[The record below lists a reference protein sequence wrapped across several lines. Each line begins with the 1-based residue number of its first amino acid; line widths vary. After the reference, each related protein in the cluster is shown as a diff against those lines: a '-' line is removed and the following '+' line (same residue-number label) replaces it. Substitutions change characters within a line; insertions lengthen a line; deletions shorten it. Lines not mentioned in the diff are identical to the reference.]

1 MDICDRINLIIEK
14 EGLTVASFARKI
26 GTGDQTVR
34 GCVVQRRNKPS
45 YEFIAKIIQTFNWL
59 NPRWFITGEG
69 EMMMTKNE
77 TQPSLDSLINYLRE
91 KDEKIEKLIEEKT
104 LLRAKCEIYM
114 NDSTN
119 KPILLDSLNSQ
130 II

>member
-45 YEFIAKIIQTFNWL
+45 YEFIAKIIQTFDWL

-69 EMMMTKNE
+69 EMMMAINE
-77 TQPSLDSLINYLRE
+77 TQPSLDTLINYLRE
-91 KDEKIEKLIEEKT
+91 KDDKIEKLIEEKT
-104 LLRAKCEIYM
+104 LLRAKCEIYKI
-114 NDSTN
+114 DSTN
-119 KPILLDSLNSQ
+119 KHTMSDQLSLPKK
-130 II
+130 

>member
-45 YEFIAKIIQTFNWL
+45 YEFIAKIIQTFDWL

-69 EMMMTKNE
+69 EMIMGKNE
-77 TQPSLDSLINYLRE
+77 PQPSLDSLIQYLRE
-91 KDEKIEKLIEEKT
+91 KDDKIEKLIEEKT
-104 LLRAKCEIYM
+104 LLRAKCEIYKS
-114 NDSTN
+114 DSTS
-119 KPILLDSLNSQ
+119 KQTKLDALNMQ
-130 II
+130 MQ

>member
-1 MDICDRINLIIEK
+1 ML
-14 EGLTVASFARKI
+14 
-26 GTGDQTVR
+26 
-34 GCVVQRRNKPS
+34 

-119 KPILLDSLNSQ
+119 KRTT
-130 II
+130 

>member
-45 YEFIAKIIQTFNWL
+45 YEFIAKIIQTFDWL

-69 EMMMTKNE
+69 EMIMPKNE
-77 TQPSLDSLINYLRE
+77 PQPSLDSLIKYLRE
-91 KDEKIEKLIEEKT
+91 KDDKIEKLIEEKT
-104 LLRAKCEIYM
+104 LLRAKCEIYRS
-114 NDSTN
+114 DSTN
-119 KPILLDSLNSQ
+119 RHTTLDSLSL
-130 II
+130 

>member
-45 YEFIAKIIQTFNWL
+45 YEFIAKIIQTFDWL

-69 EMMMTKNE
+69 EMMMAKDE

-91 KDEKIEKLIEEKT
+91 KDDKIEKLIEEKT
-104 LLRAKCEIYM
+104 LLRAKCEIYR
-114 NDSTN
+114 NDSTS
-119 KPILLDSLNSQ
+119 KHTALDSLSLQ
-130 II
+130 MR

>member
-34 GCVVQRRNKPS
+34 GCVIQRRNKPS
-45 YEFIAKIIQTFNWL
+45 YEFIAKIIQTFDWL

-69 EMMMTKNE
+69 EMIMPKNE
-77 TQPSLDSLINYLRE
+77 PQPSLDSLIKYLRE
-91 KDEKIEKLIEEKT
+91 KDDKIEKLIEEKT
-104 LLRAKCEIYM
+104 LLRAKCEIYRS
-114 NDSTN
+114 DSTN
-119 KPILLDSLNSQ
+119 RHTTLDSLSL
-130 II
+130 

>member
-45 YEFIAKIIQTFNWL
+45 YEFIAKIIQTFDWL

-69 EMMMTKNE
+69 EMVMRKNE
-77 TQPSLDSLINYLRE
+77 PQPSLDSLIKYLRE
-91 KDEKIEKLIEEKT
+91 KDDKIEKLIEDYSNDT
-104 LLRAKCEIYM
+104 ATSEIYKS
-114 NDSTN
+114 NSTN

>member
-45 YEFIAKIIQTFNWL
+45 YEFIAKIIQTFDWL

-69 EMMMTKNE
+69 DMIMPKNE
-77 TQPSLDSLINYLRE
+77 PQPSLDSLIKYLRE
-91 KDEKIEKLIEEKT
+91 KDDKIEKLIEEKT
-104 LLRAKCEIYM
+104 LLRAKCEIYRS
-114 NDSTN
+114 DSTN
-119 KPILLDSLNSQ
+119 RHTTLDSLSL
-130 II
+130 

>member
-34 GCVVQRRNKPS
+34 GCVIQRRNKPS
-45 YEFIAKIIQTFNWL
+45 YEFIAKIIQTFDWL

-69 EMMMTKNE
+69 EMIMPKNE
-77 TQPSLDSLINYLRE
+77 PQPSLDSLIKYLRE
-91 KDEKIEKLIEEKT
+91 KDDKIEKLIEEKT
-104 LLRAKCEIYM
+104 LLRAKCEIYRS
-114 NDSTN
+114 DSTN
-119 KPILLDSLNSQ
+119 RHTTLDSLSLQ
-130 II
+130 MK